1 VWYTISPENLQL
13 RLNGNESHSHL
24 VDLYGIFK
32 FLFAYF
38 FEKNPLTK
46 AFKNQD
52 YLQSYLIEQLRQI
65 VTKIEKNWFSWWN
78 VA

>member
-1 VWYTISPENLQL
+1 
-13 RLNGNESHSHL
+13 LNGNDSHSQL

-32 FLFAYF
+32 FLFTYF

-46 AFKNQD
+46 AFKNLS

-65 VTKIEKNWFSWWN
+65 VTKIGKNWFSWWS